1 MKTGL
6 LTFKSLLLICVLAIV
21 GGAQAWAQTYTY
33 KLVDDGEIIDG
44 GVYILANT
52 FSYTSQKQTFTVQR
66 AMGEAVT
73 DKSNRKAVAVTI
85 AKDNTITTSAVNSPE
100 SPYEVVAIKVEGGYK
115 FKLSNGKYLANRR
128 AKVGKKTKNYLEEDD
143 VDADGVIFS
152 AVFNSKDKTFTF
164 SNTYSGVEGI
174 LQFNINSSTQLV
186 SCYGENSNMK
196 DSQLYRKV
204 DRKVASF
211 SISSAGYATYFTDK
225 AFTMPEGV
233 TGNIITAN
241 NGNNI
246 LTIEDKYP
254 AGSVVPASTALL
266 LKGAEKEY
274 TCNVVTTTE
283 TAPANNLLHGTT
295 TDEETNAGEG
305 TYKYYKLSYDD
316 NDANL
321 GFYWGAENGAAFT
334 NKAGKAYLA
343 VPVTEGQSMAKGF
356 SLSDLANGTTTSIQQ
371 ASIADKAVPIFDING
386 RRVSTLNGAAKGV
399 YIVGGKKV
407 MVK

>member
-1 MKTGL
+1 MKTRL

-52 FSYTSQKQTFTVQR
+52 FSYTSKKQTFTVQR

-73 DKSNRKAVAVTI
+73 KKSNRKAVAVTI
-85 AKDNTITTSAVNSPE
+85 AEDNTITTSAVNLTGY
-100 SPYEVVAIKVEGGYK
+100 PYEVVAIKVEGGYK

-128 AKVGKKTKNYLEEDD
+128 AIVSGKTKNYLVEDD

-186 SCYGENSNMK
+186 SCYGKNSNMK
-196 DSQLYRKV
+196 DSQLY
-204 DRKVASF
+204 RKVASF

-399 YIVGGKKV
+399 YIVDGKKV

>member
-1 MKTGL
+1 MRTRL

-52 FSYTSQKQTFTVQR
+52 FSYTFKKQTFTVQR

-73 DKSNRKAVAVTI
+73 KKSNRKAVAVTI
-85 AKDNTITTSAVNSPE
+85 AEDNTITTSAVNLTE
-100 SPYEVVAIKVEGGYK
+100 YPYEVVAIKVEGGYK

-128 AKVGKKTKNYLEEDD
+128 AIVDGKTRNYLVEDD

-186 SCYGENSNMK
+186 SCYGKNSNMK
-196 DSQLYRKV
+196 DSQLY
-204 DRKVASF
+204 RKVASF

-321 GFYWGAENGAAFT
+321 GFYWGAENGAAFM

-343 VPVTEGQSMAKGF
+343 LPVTEGQSMAKGF

>member
-1 MKTGL
+1 MKTRL

-52 FSYTSQKQTFTVQR
+52 FSYTSKKQTFTVQR

-73 DKSNRKAVAVTI
+73 EKNNRKAVAVTI
-85 AKDNTITTSAVNSPE
+85 AEDNTITTSAVNLTE
-100 SPYEVVAIKVEGGYK
+100 YPYEVVAIKVEGGYK

-128 AKVGKKTKNYLEEDD
+128 AIVGGKTKNYLVEDD

-186 SCYGENSNMK
+186 SCYGKNSNMK
-196 DSQLYRKV
+196 DSQLY
-204 DRKVASF
+204 RKVASF

-321 GFYWGAENGAAFT
+321 GFYWGAENGAAFM

-343 VPVTEGQSMAKGF
+343 LPVTEGQSMAKGF

-371 ASIADKAVPIFDING
+371 ASIADKAVSIFDING

>member
-1 MKTGL
+1 MKTRL

-52 FSYTSQKQTFTVQR
+52 FSYTSKKQTFTVQR

-73 DKSNRKAVAVTI
+73 KKSNRKAVAVTI
-85 AKDNTITTSAVNSPE
+85 AEDNTITTSAVNLTE
-100 SPYEVVAIKVEGGYK
+100 YPYEVVAIKVEGGYK

-128 AKVGKKTKNYLEEDD
+128 AIVGGKTKNYLVEDD

-164 SNTYSGVEGI
+164 SNTYSGVESI

-196 DSQLYRKV
+196 DSQLY
-204 DRKVASF
+204 RKVASF

>member
-1 MKTGL
+1 MKTRL

-52 FSYTSQKQTFTVQR
+52 FSYTFKKQPFTVQR
-66 AMGEAVT
+66 AMGEA
-73 DKSNRKAVAVTI
+73 KNNNRKAVAVTI
-85 AKDNTITTSAVNSPE
+85 AEDNTITTSAVNLTGY
-100 SPYEVVAIKVEGGYK
+100 PYEVVAIKVEGGYK

-128 AKVGKKTKNYLEEDD
+128 ATQNHLVEDD

-164 SNTYSGVEGI
+164 SNTYSGVESI

-204 DRKVASF
+204 ASF

-233 TGNIITAN
+233 TGSIIRAT
-241 NGNNI
+241 NGDNI

-321 GFYWGAENGAAFT
+321 GFYWGAENGAAFM

-343 VPVTEGQSMAKGF
+343 LPVTESQSMAKGF

-371 ASIADKAVPIFDING
+371 ASTATATASSIFDING

>member
-1 MKTGL
+1 MKTRL

-52 FSYTSQKQTFTVQR
+52 FSYTSKKQTFTVQR

-73 DKSNRKAVAVTI
+73 EKNNRKAVAVTI
-85 AKDNTITTSAVNSPE
+85 AENNTITTSAVNLTE
-100 SPYEVVAIKVEGGYK
+100 YPYEVVAIKVEGGYK

-128 AKVGKKTKNYLEEDD
+128 AIVGGKTKNYLVEDD

-186 SCYGENSNMK
+186 SCYGKNSNMK
-196 DSQLYRKV
+196 DSQLY
-204 DRKVASF
+204 RKVASF

-321 GFYWGAENGAAFT
+321 GFYWGAENGAAFA

>member
-1 MKTGL
+1 MKTRL

-52 FSYTSQKQTFTVQR
+52 FSYTSKKQTFTVQR

-73 DKSNRKAVAVTI
+73 EKNNRKAVAVTI
-85 AKDNTITTSAVNSPE
+85 AEDNTITTSAVNLTE
-100 SPYEVVAIKVEGGYK
+100 YPYEVVAIKVEGGYK

-128 AKVGKKTKNYLEEDD
+128 AIVGGKTKNYLVEDD

-164 SNTYSGVEGI
+164 SNTYSGIEGI

-186 SCYGENSNMK
+186 SCYGKNSNMK
-196 DSQLYRKV
+196 DSQLY
-204 DRKVASF
+204 RKVASF

-321 GFYWGAENGAAFT
+321 GFYWGAENGAAFM

-343 VPVTEGQSMAKGF
+343 LPVTESQSMAKGF

-371 ASIADKAVPIFDING
+371 ASIADKAVSIFDING

>member
-1 MKTGL
+1 MRTRL

-52 FSYTSQKQTFTVQR
+52 FSYTSKKQTFTVQR

-73 DKSNRKAVAVTI
+73 KKSNRKAVAVTI
-85 AKDNTITTSAVNSPE
+85 AEDNTITTSAVNLTE
-100 SPYEVVAIKVEGGYK
+100 YPYEVVAIKVEGGYK

-128 AKVGKKTKNYLEEDD
+128 AIVGGKTKNYLVEDD

-164 SNTYSGVEGI
+164 SNTYSGVESI

-196 DSQLYRKV
+196 DSQLY
-204 DRKVASF
+204 RKVASF

>member
-1 MKTGL
+1 MKTRL

-52 FSYTSQKQTFTVQR
+52 FSYTSKKQTFTVQR

-73 DKSNRKAVAVTI
+73 EKNNRKAVAVTI
-85 AKDNTITTSAVNSPE
+85 AEDNTITTSAVNLTE
-100 SPYEVVAIKVEGGYK
+100 YPYEVVAIKVEGGYK

-128 AKVGKKTKNYLEEDD
+128 AIVGGKTKNYLVEDD

-186 SCYGENSNMK
+186 SCYGKNSNMK
-196 DSQLYRKV
+196 DSQLY
-204 DRKVASF
+204 RKVASF

-321 GFYWGAENGAAFT
+321 GFYWGAENGAAFA

>member
-1 MKTGL
+1 MKTRL

-52 FSYTSQKQTFTVQR
+52 FSYTSKKQTFTVQR

-73 DKSNRKAVAVTI
+73 EKNNRKAVAVTI
-85 AKDNTITTSAVNSPE
+85 AEDNTITTSAVNLTE
-100 SPYEVVAIKVEGGYK
+100 YPYEVVAIKVEGGYK

-128 AKVGKKTKNYLEEDD
+128 AIVGGKTKNYLVEDD

-152 AVFNSKDKTFTF
+152 AVFNSKEKTFTF
-164 SNTYSGVEGI
+164 SNTYSGIEGI

-186 SCYGENSNMK
+186 SCYGKNSNMK
-196 DSQLYRKV
+196 DSQLY
-204 DRKVASF
+204 RKVASF

-321 GFYWGAENGAAFT
+321 GFYWGAENGAAFM

-343 VPVTEGQSMAKGF
+343 LPVTESQSMAKGF

-371 ASIADKAVPIFDING
+371 ASIADKAVSIFDING

>member
-1 MKTGL
+1 MKTRL

-52 FSYTSQKQTFTVQR
+52 FSYTSKKQTFTVQR

-73 DKSNRKAVAVTI
+73 KKSNRKAVAVTI
-85 AKDNTITTSAVNSPE
+85 AEDNTITTSAVNLTE
-100 SPYEVVAIKVEGGYK
+100 YPYEVVAIKVEGGYK

-128 AKVGKKTKNYLEEDD
+128 AIVSGKTKNYLVEDD

-152 AVFNSKDKTFTF
+152 ADFNSKDKTFTF

-186 SCYGENSNMK
+186 SCYGKNSNMK
-196 DSQLYRKV
+196 DSQLY
-204 DRKVASF
+204 RKVASF

-321 GFYWGAENGAAFT
+321 GFYWGAENGAAFM

-343 VPVTEGQSMAKGF
+343 LPVTEGQSMAKGF

-371 ASIADKAVPIFDING
+371 VSIADKAVSIFDING

-399 YIVGGKKV
+399 YIVDGKKV

>member
-1 MKTGL
+1 MKTRL

-52 FSYTSQKQTFTVQR
+52 FSYTSKKQTFTVQR

-73 DKSNRKAVAVTI
+73 EKNNRKAVAVTI
-85 AKDNTITTSAVNSPE
+85 AKDNTITTSAVNLTE
-100 SPYEVVAIKVEGGYK
+100 YPYEVVAIKVEGGYK

-128 AKVGKKTKNYLEEDD
+128 AIVGGKTKNYLVEDD

-186 SCYGENSNMK
+186 SCYGKNSNMK
-196 DSQLYRKV
+196 DSQLY
-204 DRKVASF
+204 RKVASF

-321 GFYWGAENGAAFT
+321 GFYWGAENGAAFA

-386 RRVSTLNGAAKGV
+386 RRVSTHNGAAKGV

>member
-1 MKTGL
+1 M
-6 LTFKSLLLICVLAIV
+6 AIV

-52 FSYTSQKQTFTVQR
+52 FSYTSKKQTFTVQR

-73 DKSNRKAVAVTI
+73 EKNNRKAVAVTI
-85 AKDNTITTSAVNSPE
+85 AKDNTITTSAVNLTE
-100 SPYEVVAIKVEGGYK
+100 YPYEVVAIKVEGGYK

-128 AKVGKKTKNYLEEDD
+128 AIVGGKTKNYLVEDD

-186 SCYGENSNMK
+186 SCYGKNSNMK
-196 DSQLYRKV
+196 DSQLY
-204 DRKVASF
+204 RKVASF

-321 GFYWGAENGAAFT
+321 GFYWGAENGAAFA

-371 ASIADKAVPIFDING
+371 ASIADKAVSIFDING

>member
-52 FSYTSQKQTFTVQR
+52 FSYTSNKKTFTVQR
-66 AMGEAVT
+66 AMGEAGT
-73 DKSNRKAVAVTI
+73 KKNNRKAVDVTI
-85 AKDNTITTSAVNSPE
+85 ADDNTITTSAVNSTGN
-100 SPYEVVAIKVEGGYK
+100 PYEVVAIKVEGGYK

-128 AKVGKKTKNYLEEDD
+128 TKSNNYLKEAD

-164 SNTYSGVEGI
+164 SNTYSGVESI

-186 SCYGENSNMK
+186 ACYGKNNNMK
-196 DSQLYRKV
+196 DSQLY
-204 DRKVASF
+204 RKVASF

-233 TGNIITAN
+233 TGSIIRATNGDNIP
-241 NGNNI
+241 
-246 LTIEDKYP
+246 TIEDKYP

-316 NDANL
+316 NGANL
-321 GFYWGAENGAAFT
+321 GFYWGAENGAAFM

-343 VPVTEGQSMAKGF
+343 LPVAESQSMAKGF

-371 ASIADKAVPIFDING
+371 ASTATATASSIFDING

>member
-1 MKTGL
+1 MKTRL

-52 FSYTSQKQTFTVQR
+52 FSYTSKKQTFTVQR

-73 DKSNRKAVAVTI
+73 EKNNRKAVAVTI
-85 AKDNTITTSAVNSPE
+85 AKDNTITTSAVNLTE
-100 SPYEVVAIKVEGGYK
+100 YPYEVVAIKVEGGYK

-128 AKVGKKTKNYLEEDD
+128 AIVGGKTKNYLVEDD

-186 SCYGENSNMK
+186 SCYGKNSNMK
-196 DSQLYRKV
+196 DSQLY
-204 DRKVASF
+204 RKVASF

-321 GFYWGAENGAAFT
+321 GFYWGAENGAAFA

>member
-1 MKTGL
+1 MKTRL

-52 FSYTSQKQTFTVQR
+52 FSYTSKKQTFTVQR

-73 DKSNRKAVAVTI
+73 KKSNRKAVAVTI
-85 AKDNTITTSAVNSPE
+85 AEDNTITTSAVNLTE
-100 SPYEVVAIKVEGGYK
+100 YPYEVVAIKVEGGYK

-128 AKVGKKTKNYLEEDD
+128 AIVDGKTKNYLVEDD

-186 SCYGENSNMK
+186 SCYGKNSNMK
-196 DSQLYRKV
+196 DSQLY
-204 DRKVASF
+204 RKVASF

-371 ASIADKAVPIFDING
+371 ASIADKASSIFDING

>member
-1 MKTGL
+1 MKTRL
-6 LTFKSLLLICVLAIV
+6 LTFKSLLLICVLTIV

-52 FSYTSQKQTFTVQR
+52 FSYTSKKQTFTVQR

-73 DKSNRKAVAVTI
+73 EKNNRKAVAVTI
-85 AKDNTITTSAVNSPE
+85 AKDNTITTSAVNLTE
-100 SPYEVVAIKVEGGYK
+100 YPYEVVAIKVEGGYK

-128 AKVGKKTKNYLEEDD
+128 AIVGGKTKNYLVEDD

-186 SCYGENSNMK
+186 SCYGKNSNMK
-196 DSQLYRKV
+196 DSQLY
-204 DRKVASF
+204 RKVASF

-321 GFYWGAENGAAFT
+321 GFYWGAENGAAFM

-343 VPVTEGQSMAKGF
+343 LPVTESQSMAKGF

-371 ASIADKAVPIFDING
+371 ASIADKAVSIFDING

>member
-1 MKTGL
+1 MKTRL

-52 FSYTSQKQTFTVQR
+52 FSYTSKKQTFTVQR

-73 DKSNRKAVAVTI
+73 KKSNRKAVAVTI
-85 AKDNTITTSAVNSPE
+85 AEDNTITTSAVNLTE
-100 SPYEVVAIKVEGGYK
+100 YPYEVVAIKVEGGYK

-128 AKVGKKTKNYLEEDD
+128 AIVSGKTKNYLVEDD

-186 SCYGENSNMK
+186 SCYGKNSNMK
-196 DSQLYRKV
+196 DSQLY
-204 DRKVASF
+204 RKVASF

-233 TGNIITAN
+233 TGDIITAN

-399 YIVGGKKV
+399 YIVDGKKV

>member
-1 MKTGL
+1 MGSKL
-6 LTFKSLLLICVLAIV
+6 LNAYIIVRINALHVVSAPVL
-21 GGAQAWAQTYTY
+21 T
-33 KLVDDGEIIDG
+33 
-44 GVYILANT
+44 NT
-52 FSYTSQKQTFTVQR
+52 
-66 AMGEAVT
+66 
-73 DKSNRKAVAVTI
+73 
-85 AKDNTITTSAVNSPE
+85 P
-100 SPYEVVAIKVEGGYK
+100 
-115 FKLSNGKYLANRR
+115 
-128 AKVGKKTKNYLEEDD
+128 NYLVEDD

-164 SNTYSGVEGI
+164 SNTYSGVESI

-196 DSQLYRKV
+196 DSQLY
-204 DRKVASF
+204 RKVASF

>member
-1 MKTGL
+1 MKTRL

-52 FSYTSQKQTFTVQR
+52 FSYTSKKHTFTVQR
-66 AMGEAVT
+66 AMGEA
-73 DKSNRKAVAVTI
+73 KNNNRKTVAVTI
-85 AKDNTITTSAVNSPE
+85 AEDNTITTSAVNLTE
-100 SPYEVVAIKVEGGYK
+100 YPYEVVAIKVEGGYK

-128 AKVGKKTKNYLEEDD
+128 ATQNHLVEDD

-164 SNTYSGVEGI
+164 SNTYSGVESI

-186 SCYGENSNMK
+186 SCYGKNSNMK
-196 DSQLYRKV
+196 DSQLY
-204 DRKVASF
+204 RKVASF

-233 TGNIITAN
+233 TGSIIRATNGDNIP
-241 NGNNI
+241 
-246 LTIEDKYP
+246 TIEDKYP

-321 GFYWGAENGAAFT
+321 GFYWGAENGAAFM

-343 VPVTEGQSMAKGF
+343 LPVTESQSMAKGF

-371 ASIADKAVPIFDING
+371 ASIADKASSIFDING

>member
-1 MKTGL
+1 MKTRL

-52 FSYTSQKQTFTVQR
+52 FSYTSKKHTFTVQR
-66 AMGEAVT
+66 AMGEA
-73 DKSNRKAVAVTI
+73 KNNNRKAVAVTI
-85 AKDNTITTSAVNSPE
+85 AEDNTITTSAVNLTE
-100 SPYEVVAIKVEGGYK
+100 YPYEVVAIKVEGGYK

-128 AKVGKKTKNYLEEDD
+128 ATQNHLVEDD

-164 SNTYSGVEGI
+164 SNTYSGVESI

-186 SCYGENSNMK
+186 SCYGENSKMK
-196 DSQLYRKV
+196 DSQLY
-204 DRKVASF
+204 RKVASF

-233 TGNIITAN
+233 TGSIIRATNGDNIP
-241 NGNNI
+241 
-246 LTIEDKYP
+246 TIEDKYP

-321 GFYWGAENGAAFT
+321 GFYWGAENGAAFM

-343 VPVTEGQSMAKGF
+343 LPVTESQSMAKGF

>member
-1 MKTGL
+1 MKTRL

-52 FSYTSQKQTFTVQR
+52 FSYTSKKQTFTVQR

-73 DKSNRKAVAVTI
+73 KKSNRKAVAVTI
-85 AKDNTITTSAVNSPE
+85 AEDNTITTSAVNLTE
-100 SPYEVVAIKVEGGYK
+100 YPYEVVAIKVEGGYK

-128 AKVGKKTKNYLEEDD
+128 AIVSGKTKNYLVEDD

-152 AVFNSKDKTFTF
+152 ADFNSKDKTFTF

-186 SCYGENSNMK
+186 SCYGKNSNMK
-196 DSQLYRKV
+196 DSQLY
-204 DRKVASF
+204 RKVASF

-321 GFYWGAENGAAFT
+321 GFYWGAENGAAFM

-343 VPVTEGQSMAKGF
+343 LPVTEGQSMAKGF

-371 ASIADKAVPIFDING
+371 ASIADKAVSIFDING

-399 YIVGGKKV
+399 YIVDGKKV

>member
-1 MKTGL
+1 MKTRL

-52 FSYTSQKQTFTVQR
+52 FSYTSKKQTFTVQR

-73 DKSNRKAVAVTI
+73 NTKKSNRKAVAVTI
-85 AKDNTITTSAVNSPE
+85 AEDNTITTSAVNLTE
-100 SPYEVVAIKVEGGYK
+100 YPYEVVAIKVEGGYK

-128 AKVGKKTKNYLEEDD
+128 AIVSGKTKNNLVEDD

-164 SNTYSGVEGI
+164 SNTYSGVESI

-204 DRKVASF
+204 ASF

-233 TGNIITAN
+233 TGSIITAP

-371 ASIADKAVPIFDING
+371 ASIADKAVSIFDING